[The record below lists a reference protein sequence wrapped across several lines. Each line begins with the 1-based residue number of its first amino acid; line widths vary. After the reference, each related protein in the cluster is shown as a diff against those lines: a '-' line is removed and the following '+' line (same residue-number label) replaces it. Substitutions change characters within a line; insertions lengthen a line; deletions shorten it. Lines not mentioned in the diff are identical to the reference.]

1 MGEFDRSETSWQI
14 RLIAH
19 DGFSVYRFV
28 MTILLRV
35 GLKVVISF
43 ALLCLLVLITLFF
56 TFRSAKFKH
65 WLEAELS
72 ERSGF
77 QIQIANLSFR
87 LPFHIVAGTVQ
98 VSKPGALVLNAARL
112 NITITPFDALSNTL
126 QRLDV
131 ENPVLQLDLEEML
144 ESTTKT
150 STAIA
155 LRHLNVREG
164 TIVLKK
170 GEATV
175 FELPKI
181 NLSADNLNLGR
192 QAGIDL
198 RADLPQ
204 LNGELLLHTSGPP
217 RNLEMDIVVRPKH
230 EQSPSVRQKPDGAA
244 SEILRVHATLRAPEN
259 EGAETTVGAK
269 FHELV
274 IGKAQLSGDLASHI
288 AIDRGW
294 TNAAFSGRA
303 VLIDFPKAI
312 YPPLQKLPNGA
323 ASADF
328 TGAFAFSSKTLSVK
342 SVEIASP
349 LGAGSGEGEIRF
361 EPQARIARAKLGIRE
376 IPWDSVKA
384 VFPAPLDRWTYQ
396 GRGELDLNVG
406 GVLDALDVEG
416 ILRSAALRIRGEN
429 MNIGNLAVAAPLR
442 WKNSTLR
449 IDDAKLSGTQITYGA
464 KDQWQ
469 ASAEQLL
476 VSASFEVE
484 RNAGFKISGVFT
496 TGGGKFSSPDS
507 AKAGDNI
514 KLSGPF
520 EIAWLPGKASIHLT
534 GNWRAEAGEILW
546 GKFFADLK
554 TRAPAFEV
562 DTEYWRDND
571 RLICHHCKLNLVNIG
586 AIDLSGSVEHLT
598 GAPALRLQ
606 AESKNFLPGGFFD
619 FALRESFNRQYPLLD
634 RVSLQ
639 GQMTFQLKLDG
650 ALDGLA
656 AEGDCTLRNGAI
668 RTKDMAWQIGPITLD
683 LPFQVR
689 FPGAQQQ
696 PIGNVRRGTLSI
708 EKLSFGTQSFGP
720 ITTAVSLAN
729 NALQFY
735 QPLHAAVFAGEVEVA
750 NLSWPDIIS
759 APQRVSFSGAV
770 ERLQLQQLTEAL
782 SWHPF
787 TGTLT
792 GSIPQVQSEENLL
805 RTSGEIQAQVFG
817 GRARIGKL
825 EIENPFSSLPSIKL
839 DASLDGI
846 ELEQLSKTFE
856 FGRISGILE
865 GNIND
870 LVITDNQPAQF
881 NAELHSVDRDTEQRI
896 SVEALNKI
904 TVLSSGENA
913 SSLYGGLAGFFDS
926 FRYSKLGFK
935 ADLKNDRLTLRG
947 VETRGDQEFL
957 VVGSFLPPTV
967 NIISHTQV
975 IAFSELL
982 RRLQSIKADSTG
994 K

>member
-1 MGEFDRSETSWQI
+1 
-14 RLIAH
+14 
-19 DGFSVYRFV
+19 

-43 ALLCLLVLITLFF
+43 VLLCAFVLIALFF
-56 TFRSAKFKH
+56 TFRSAKFKD

-77 QIQIANLSFR
+77 HIQIANLAFR
-87 LPFHIVAGTVQ
+87 LPFHIVAGKVQ

-112 NITITPFDALSNTL
+112 NITIMPFDALSNTL
-126 QRLDV
+126 QKLDV
-131 ENPVLQLDLEEML
+131 EKPVLQLDLEEML
-144 ESTTKT
+144 KSTTKA
-150 STAIA
+150 SAGIA

-164 TIVLKK
+164 IIVLKK

-204 LNGELLLHTSGPP
+204 LNGELLLHMSGEP
-217 RNLEMDIVVRPKH
+217 RNLEMEIVVRPKH
-230 EQSPSVRQKPDGAA
+230 EQSPSVRQNPDGAA
-244 SEILRVHATLRAPEN
+244 NEILRVHAALRAPEN
-259 EGAETTVGAK
+259 ESAEATIGAK

-274 IGKAQLSGDLASHI
+274 IGKAQLSGDLASRI
-288 AIDRGW
+288 AIDRAW
-294 TNAAFSGRA
+294 TTAAFSGRA
-303 VLIDFPKAI
+303 VLVDFPKAI
-312 YPPLQKLPNGA
+312 YPAVQKLPNGA

-342 SVEIASP
+342 SEITSP
-349 LGAGSGEGEIRF
+349 LGAAAGEGEIRF
-361 EPQARIARAKLGIRE
+361 EPQARIARAKLIIRE
-376 IPWDSVKA
+376 IPWDSVKT
-384 VFPAPLDRWTYQ
+384 VFPAPLDRWIYQ
-396 GRGELDLNVG
+396 GRSELDLNVS

-416 ILRSAALRIRGEN
+416 ILRSAALRIRSEN
-429 MNIGNLAVAAPLR
+429 MNIGNLAVTAPLR
-442 WKNSTLR
+442 WKNSALR
-449 IDDAKLSGTQITYGA
+449 INDAKLSGTQVIYGA

-484 RNAGFKISGVFT
+484 RDAGFKISGAFT

-507 AKAGDNI
+507 AKVGENI

-520 EIAWLPGKASIHLT
+520 EIAWLPGKASIHLN

-554 TRAPAFEV
+554 TRAPALEV
-562 DTEYWRDND
+562 NTEYLRDND
-571 RLICHHCKLNLVNIG
+571 RLVCHHCKLNLFNIG
-586 AIDLSGSVEHLT
+586 AIDLIGSLEHLT
-598 GAPALRLQ
+598 GAPALRLE

-634 RVSLQ
+634 KVSIQ
-639 GQMTFQLKLDG
+639 GQMTFQLRLAG
-650 ALDGLA
+650 ALDALV

-668 RTKDMAWQIGPITLD
+668 RTKDMDWQIGPIALD

-689 FPGAQQQ
+689 FPAAQQQ

-708 EKLSFGTQSFGP
+708 EKFSFGTQSFGP
-720 ITTAVSLAN
+720 VTTAVSLAN

-735 QPLHAAVFAGEVEVA
+735 EPLHATVFGGEVEVA

-759 APQRVSFSGAV
+759 APQRVSFSGDV
-770 ERLQLQQLTEAL
+770 KRLQLQQLTEAL

-792 GSIPQVQSEENLL
+792 GSIPQVQSEENLF

-865 GNIND
+865 GNIHD
-870 LVITDNQPAQF
+870 LAVTDNQPSQF
-881 NAELHSVDRDTEQRI
+881 SAEFHSVDRGTEQRI

-913 SSLYGGLAGFFDS
+913 GLLYGGLAGFFDS

-982 RRLQSIKADSTG
+982 RRLQSIKSDS

>member
-1 MGEFDRSETSWQI
+1 MYRS
-14 RLIAH
+14 
-19 DGFSVYRFV
+19 V

-35 GLKVVISF
+35 GLKVVIAF
-43 ALLCLLVLITLFF
+43 ALLCAFVLITLFF
-56 TFRSAKFKH
+56 TFRSAKFKD

-72 ERSGF
+72 QRSGF
-77 QIQIANLSFR
+77 QIQIANLALH
-87 LPFHIVAGTVQ
+87 LPFHIVVGNVQ

-112 NITITPFDALSNTL
+112 HLTLTPFDVLSNTW

-131 ENPVLQLDLEEML
+131 ENPVLQLDLEGML
-144 ESTTKT
+144 KSTTKT
-150 STAIA
+150 SAAVA

-170 GEATV
+170 GGATV

-181 NLSADNLNLGR
+181 NLSADNLNLGG
-192 QAGIDL
+192 QAGVDL

-204 LNGELLLHTSGPP
+204 LNGELLVHTSGAP

-230 EQSPSVRQKPDGAA
+230 EESFVQQKTEVAA
-244 SEILRVHATLRAPEN
+244 SEILRVHATVRAPEN
-259 EGAETTVGAK
+259 ESAEAIIEAK
-269 FHELV
+269 FHELA
-274 IGKAQLSGDLASHI
+274 IGKGQISGDLASRI
-288 AIDRGW
+288 GIDRAW
-294 TNAAFSGRA
+294 TTAAFSGRA
-303 VLIDFPKAI
+303 VLVGFPKAI
-312 YPPLQKLPNGA
+312 YPALQKLPTGD

-328 TGAFAFSSKTLSVK
+328 TGVFAFSSKTLSVK
-342 SVEIASP
+342 SVKIASP
-349 LGAGSGEGEIRF
+349 LGAGDGEGEIRF
-361 EPQARIARAKLGIRE
+361 EPQARIARAKLSIRE

-384 VFPAPLDRWTYQ
+384 VFPAPLDRWVYQ
-396 GRGELDLNVG
+396 GRGELDVNVS

-416 ILRSAALRIRGEN
+416 TLRSAALRIRSEN
-429 MNIGNLAVAAPLR
+429 MNIGNLTVIAPLR
-442 WKNSTLR
+442 WKNSALR
-449 IDDAKLSGTQITYGA
+449 INDAKLSGTQIIYGA
-464 KDQWQ
+464 KGQWQ

-476 VSASFEVE
+476 VSASFDVE
-484 RNAGFKISGVFT
+484 RDAGFKISGAFT

-507 AKAGDNI
+507 LKAGENI
-514 KLSGPF
+514 KLSGSF
-520 EIAWLPGKASIHLT
+520 EIAWLPEKASINVN

-554 TRAPAFEV
+554 TRAPALEV
-562 DTEYWRDND
+562 NTEYLRDND
-571 RLICHHCKLNLVNIG
+571 RLVCHNCKLNLVNIG
-586 AIDLSGSVEHLT
+586 AIDLIGSVEHLS

-634 RVSLQ
+634 KVSLQ
-639 GQMTFQLKLDG
+639 GQMTFHLKLDG
-650 ALDGLA
+650 VLDALA

-668 RTKDMAWQIGPITLD
+668 RTKDLDWQIGPIALD

-689 FPGAQQQ
+689 FPAAQQQ
-696 PIGNVRRGTLSI
+696 PIGNLRRGTLSI
-708 EKLSFGTQSFGP
+708 EKLSFGRQSFGP
-720 ITTAVSLAN
+720 VTTAVSLWN

-735 QPLHAAVFAGEVEVA
+735 QPLHAAAFGGEVEIA

-759 APQRVSFSGAV
+759 APQRLSFSSDV
-770 ERLQLQQLTEAL
+770 KQLQLQQLTEAL
-782 SWHPF
+782 NWHPF

-805 RTSGEIQAQVFG
+805 RTSGAIQAQVFG

-881 NAELHSVDRDTEQRI
+881 SAEFHSVDRGTEQRI
-896 SVEALNKI
+896 SVEALDKI
-904 TVLSSGENA
+904 TVLSSGKNA
-913 SSLYGGLAGFFDS
+913 GSLYGGLAGFFDS

-982 RRLQSIKADSTG
+982 RRLQSIKSDSTT

>member
-1 MGEFDRSETSWQI
+1 
-14 RLIAH
+14 
-19 DGFSVYRFV
+19 
-28 MTILLRV
+28 MTNLLRV
-35 GLKVVISF
+35 GLKVVIAF
-43 ALLCLLVLITLFF
+43 ALLCAVVFITLFF
-56 TFRSAKFKH
+56 TFRSAKFKD
-65 WLEAELS
+65 WLEAKLS

-77 QIQIANLSFR
+77 QIQIANLAFR
-87 LPFHIVAGTVQ
+87 LPFHIVAGKVQ
-98 VSKPGALVLNAARL
+98 ASKPGTLVLNAARL

-131 ENPVLQLDLEEML
+131 ENPVLQLDFEGVLK
-144 ESTTKT
+144 STTQT
-150 STAIA
+150 SAGVA

-164 TIVLKK
+164 TIVFKK

-181 NLSADNLNLGR
+181 NLSADNLNLAR

-204 LNGELLLHTSGPP
+204 LNGELLLHASGEP
-217 RNLEMDIVVRPKH
+217 RNLEMEVVLRPKH
-230 EQSPSVRQKPDGAA
+230 VESLVQQKPDGAV
-244 SEILRVHATLRAPEN
+244 SEILRMHATLRAPEN
-259 EGAETTVGAK
+259 ESAEATIGAK

-288 AIDRGW
+288 AIDHRW
-294 TNAAFSGRA
+294 TTAAFSGRA
-303 VLIDFPKAI
+303 VLADFPKAI
-312 YPPLQKLPNGA
+312 YPALQKLPNGD

-328 TGAFAFSSKTLSVK
+328 TGAFAFSSQTLSVK

-349 LGAGSGEGEIRF
+349 LGAGVGEGEIRF
-361 EPQARIARAKLGIRE
+361 EPQARIARAKLRIRE

-384 VFPAPLDRWTYQ
+384 LFPAPLDRWIYQ
-396 GRGELDLNVG
+396 GRGELDLNVSG
-406 GVLDALDVEG
+406 MPDALDVEG

-429 MNIGNLAVAAPLR
+429 MNIGNLAVTAPLR
-442 WKNSTLR
+442 WKNSALR
-449 IDDAKLSGTQITYGA
+449 IDDAKLSGTQIIYGA

-476 VSASFEVE
+476 ASASFEVE
-484 RNAGFKISGVFT
+484 RDAGFKISGAFT
-496 TGGGKFSSPDS
+496 TGGGKFSSPDG
-507 AKAGDNI
+507 AKAGENI

-520 EIAWLPGKASIHLT
+520 EVTWLPGKSSIHLN

-554 TRAPAFEV
+554 TRAPALEAN
-562 DTEYWRDND
+562 TEYLRDDD
-571 RLICHHCKLNLVNIG
+571 RLICDHCKLNLANIG
-586 AIDLSGSVEHLT
+586 AIDVIGSVEHLT

-634 RVSLQ
+634 KVSIQ
-639 GQMTFQLKLDG
+639 GQMTFQLRLAG
-650 ALDGLA
+650 ALNALV
-656 AEGDCTLRNGAI
+656 AEGDCTVRNGAI
-668 RTKDMAWQIGPITLD
+668 RTKDMDWQIGPIALD

-689 FPGAQQQ
+689 FPAAQQQ

-708 EKLSFGTQSFGP
+708 EKFSFGTQSFGP
-720 ITTAVSLAN
+720 LTTAVSLAN

-735 QPLHAAVFAGEVEVA
+735 EPLHAAVFGGEVEVA

-759 APQRVSFSGAV
+759 APQRVSFSGDV
-770 ERLQLQQLTEAL
+770 KRLQLQQLTEAL

-792 GSIPQVQSEENLL
+792 GSTPQVQSEENLL
-805 RTSGEIQAQVFG
+805 RTSGEIQAQIFG

-865 GNIND
+865 GNIKD

-881 NAELHSVDRDTEQRI
+881 SAEFHSVDRGTEQRI
-896 SVEALNKI
+896 SVEALDKI

-913 SSLYGGLAGFFDS
+913 GSLYGGLARFFDS
-926 FRYSKLGFK
+926 FRYGKLGFK

-982 RRLQSIKADSTG
+982 RRLQSIKADTTA

>member
-1 MGEFDRSETSWQI
+1 
-14 RLIAH
+14 
-19 DGFSVYRFV
+19 

-43 ALLCLLVLITLFF
+43 ALLCALVLTTLFF
-56 TFRSAKFKH
+56 TFRSAKFKD

-77 QIQIANLSFR
+77 QIQIANLAFR
-87 LPFHIVAGTVQ
+87 LPFHIVAGRVQ

-112 NITITPFDALSNTL
+112 NITMTPFDALSNTL
-126 QRLDV
+126 QRLDL
-131 ENPVLQLDLEEML
+131 ENPVLQLDLEGML
-144 ESTTKT
+144 KSTTKT
-150 STAIA
+150 SAGIA

-164 TIVLKK
+164 TFVLKK
-170 GEATV
+170 RDTTV

-181 NLSADNLNLGR
+181 NLSADNLNLGQ

-204 LNGELLLHTSGPP
+204 LNGELLLHTSGAP
-217 RNLEMDIVVRPKH
+217 RNLEMEIMIRAQH
-230 EQSPSVRQKPDGAA
+230 EQSPLVRQKPDGAA
-244 SEILRVHATLRAPEN
+244 SEILRMHATLRAPEN
-259 EGAETTVGAK
+259 EGAEATIGAK
-269 FHELV
+269 FHELM
-274 IGKAQLSGDLASHI
+274 IGKARLSGDLTSHI
-288 AIDRGW
+288 AIDRAW
-294 TNAAFSGRA
+294 ATAAFSGRA
-303 VLIDFPKAI
+303 VLVDFPKAI
-312 YPPLQKLPNGA
+312 YPALQKLPNGD

-328 TGAFAFSSKTLSVK
+328 TGAFAFSSKTLSLK

-361 EPQARIARAKLGIRE
+361 EPQARITRAKLSIRE
-376 IPWDSVKA
+376 VPCDSVKA
-384 VFPAPLDRWTYQ
+384 AFPAPLDRWIYQ
-396 GRGELDLNVG
+396 GRGEGDLNIS
-406 GVLDALDVEG
+406 GVLDALDVKG
-416 ILRSAALRIRGEN
+416 VLRSAALRIRSDN
-429 MNIGNLAVAAPLR
+429 MNIGNLAVTAPLR
-442 WKNSTLR
+442 WKNSALR
-449 IDDAKLSGTQITYGA
+449 IDDARVSGTQIIYGA
-464 KDQWQ
+464 KDHWQ
-469 ASAEQLL
+469 ALAEQLL
-476 VSASFEVE
+476 VNASFEE
-484 RNAGFKISGVFT
+484 RDDGFKISGAFT

-507 AKAGDNI
+507 AKAGENI

-520 EIAWLPGKASIHLT
+520 EIAWLPGKASIT
-534 GNWRAEAGEILW
+534 VNGNWRAEAGEILW

-554 TRAPAFEV
+554 TRAPALEV
-562 DTEYWRDND
+562 NTEYLRNDD
-571 RLICHHCKLNLVNIG
+571 RLICHRCKLSLVNIG
-586 AIDLSGSVEHLT
+586 AIDLIGSVEHLT

-606 AESKNFLPGGFFD
+606 AESKNFLPGGFFE
-619 FALRESFNRQYPLLD
+619 FALRDSFNRQYPLLD
-634 RVSLQ
+634 RVSIQ
-639 GQMTFQLKLDG
+639 GQMTVQLKLAG
-650 ALDGLA
+650 ALDALA
-656 AEGDCTLRNGAI
+656 AEGDFTLRNGAI
-668 RTKDMAWQIGPITLD
+668 RRKDVDWQIGPIALD

-689 FPGAQQQ
+689 FPAAQHQ
-696 PIGNVRRGTLSI
+696 PIGNAKRGTLSI
-708 EKLSFGTQSFGP
+708 EKLSLGRQSFGP
-720 ITTAVSLAN
+720 VTTAVSLAN
-729 NALQFY
+729 NTLQFY
-735 QPLHAAVFAGEVEVA
+735 QPLQAAVFGGEVEVA
-750 NLSWPDIIS
+750 NLSWPDIIG

-770 ERLQLQQLTEAL
+770 KRLQLQQLTEAL

-792 GSIPQVQSEENLL
+792 GSIPQVQAEENLL

-865 GNIND
+865 GSIKD
-870 LVITDNQPAQF
+870 LVVTDNQPSQF
-881 NAELHSVDRDTEQRI
+881 SAEFHSVDRGTEQRI

-913 SSLYGGLAGFFDS
+913 GSLYGGLASFFDS

-935 ADLKNDRLTLRG
+935 ADLRNDRLTLRG

-982 RRLQSIKADSTG
+982 RRLQSIKADSPTQ
-994 K
+994 

>member
-1 MGEFDRSETSWQI
+1 
-14 RLIAH
+14 
-19 DGFSVYRFV
+19 

-35 GLKVVISF
+35 ALKVVISF
-43 ALLCLLVLITLFF
+43 ALLCAVVLVTLFF
-56 TFRSAKFKH
+56 TFRSAKFKD

-87 LPFHIVAGTVQ
+87 PPFHIVAGTVQ
-98 VSKPGALVLNAARL
+98 VSKPGALILNAARL

-126 QRLDV
+126 QRLDI
-131 ENPVLQLDLEEML
+131 ENPVLEIDLEEML
-144 ESTTKT
+144 KSTTTT
-150 STAIA
+150 SAAVA
-155 LRHLNVREG
+155 LRHLNVRGG

-181 NLSADNLNLGR
+181 NLSADSLNLG
-192 QAGIDL
+192 QKTGIDL
-198 RADLPQ
+198 QADLPQ
-204 LNGELLLHTSGPP
+204 LKSELLLHTSGAP
-217 RNLEMDIVVRPKH
+217 RNLEVDIVVRPKH
-230 EQSPSVRQKPDGAA
+230 EESLVQQKTDGAT
-244 SEILRVHATLRAPEN
+244 SEILRMHATLRAPEN
-259 EGAETTVGAK
+259 EGAEATIEAK
-269 FHELV
+269 FHEFAV
-274 IGKAQLSGDLASHI
+274 GKAQLSGELASHI
-288 AIDRGW
+288 AIDRPW
-294 TNAAFSGRA
+294 TTAAFSGRA
-303 VLIDFPKAI
+303 VLVDFPKTI
-312 YPPLQKLPNGA
+312 YPALQKLPNGA
-323 ASADF
+323 ASANF
-328 TGAFAFSSKTLSVK
+328 TGAFAFSSRALSLK
-342 SVEIASP
+342 SVEVASP
-349 LGAGSGEGEIRF
+349 LGAGSGEGEMRF
-361 EPQARIARAKLGIRE
+361 EPQARIARAKLSIRE

-384 VFPAPLDRWTYQ
+384 IFPAPLDRWIYQ
-396 GRGELDLNVG
+396 GRGELDLNISG
-406 GVLDALDVEG
+406 MLDALDIEG
-416 ILRSAALRIRGEN
+416 ILRSAALRIRSEN
-429 MNIGNLAVAAPLR
+429 MNIGNLAVTAPLR
-442 WKNSTLR
+442 WKNSALR
-449 IDDAKLSGTQITYGA
+449 INDAKLSGTQVIYGA

-484 RNAGFKISGVFT
+484 RDAGFKISGAVT
-496 TGGGKFSSPDS
+496 TGAGKFSSPDS
-507 AKAGDNI
+507 AKAGENI

-520 EIAWLPGKASIHLT
+520 EIAWLPGKAAINLN

-546 GKFFADLK
+546 GKFFAELK
-554 TRAPAFEV
+554 SRAPALEV
-562 DTEYWRDND
+562 NTEYLPDND
-571 RLICHHCKLNLVNIG
+571 RLVCHHCKLNLANIG
-586 AIDLSGSVEHLT
+586 AIDLIGSVEHLT
-598 GAPALRLQ
+598 GAPVVRLQ

-634 RVSLQ
+634 KVALQ
-639 GQMTFQLKLDG
+639 GQMAFQLKLDG
-650 ALDGLA
+650 ALDALA

-689 FPGAQQQ
+689 FPAAQPQ
-696 PIGNVRRGTLSI
+696 PNGNVRRGTLSI
-708 EKLSFGTQSFGP
+708 EKLSLGRQSFGP
-720 ITTAVSLAN
+720 VTTAVSLAN
-729 NALQFY
+729 NALQLY
-735 QPLHAAVFAGEVEVA
+735 QPLHAAVFGGEVEVA

-759 APQRVSFSGAV
+759 APQRVSFSGDV
-770 ERLQLQQLTEAL
+770 KRLQLQQLTEAL

-865 GNIND
+865 GSIND

-881 NAELHSVDRDTEQRI
+881 SAEFHSVDRGTEQRI
-896 SVEALNKI
+896 SVEALDKI

>member
-1 MGEFDRSETSWQI
+1 
-14 RLIAH
+14 
-19 DGFSVYRFV
+19 
-28 MTILLRV
+28 MTILRRV
-35 GLKVVISF
+35 GLKVVIAF
-43 ALLCLLVLITLFF
+43 ALICAFVLITLFF
-56 TFRSAKFKH
+56 TFRSTKFKD
-65 WLEAELS
+65 WLAAELS

-87 LPFHIVAGTVQ
+87 LPFHIVAGKVQ

-112 NITITPFDALSNTL
+112 NITIMPFDALSNTL

-131 ENPVLQLDLEEML
+131 ENPVLQLDLEGL
-144 ESTTKT
+144 LKSTTKT
-150 STAIA
+150 SAAIA

-175 FELPKI
+175 FELPEI
-181 NLSADNLNLGR
+181 NLSAENLNLGR

-204 LNGELLLHTSGPP
+204 LNGELLLHTSGEP
-217 RNLEMDIVVRPKH
+217 RNLEMEIVVRSKH
-230 EQSPSVRQKPDGAA
+230 EQSFVQQKPDVAA
-244 SEILRVHATLRAPEN
+244 NEMLRMHATLRAPIDES
-259 EGAETTVGAK
+259 AEATIGAK
-269 FHELV
+269 FHQLA

-288 AIDRGW
+288 AIDRAW
-294 TNAAFSGRA
+294 TSAAFSGRA
-303 VLIDFPKAI
+303 VLVDFPQAI
-312 YPPLQKLPNGA
+312 YPAVQKFPNGT

-328 TGAFAFSSKTLSVK
+328 TGAFAFSSKTLAVK
-342 SVEIASP
+342 SAEITSP
-349 LGAGSGEGEIRF
+349 LGAGAAEGEIRF
-361 EPQARIARAKLGIRE
+361 EPPARIARAKLIVRE
-376 IPWDSVKA
+376 IPWDSVKP
-384 VFPAPLDRWTYQ
+384 VFPAPLDRWIYQ
-396 GRGELDLNVG
+396 GRGTLDLNIS
-406 GVLDALDVEG
+406 GVLDALEFEG
-416 ILRSAALRIRGEN
+416 ILRSAALRIRSES
-429 MNIGNLAVAAPLR
+429 MNIGNLAVTAPLR
-442 WKNSTLR
+442 WQNSALR
-449 IDDAKLSGTQITYGA
+449 INDAKLSGTQVIYGA

-476 VSASFEVE
+476 VSASFEGE
-484 RNAGFKISGVFT
+484 HEAGFKISGAFT

-507 AKAGDNI
+507 AKAGENI

-520 EIAWLPGKASIHLT
+520 ELAWLPRKASIQLN

-546 GKFFADLK
+546 GKVFADLK
-554 TRAPAFEV
+554 TRAPALEV
-562 DTEYWRDND
+562 NTEYSRADD
-571 RLICHHCKLNLVNIG
+571 QLVCHHCKLNLVNIG
-586 AIDLSGSVEHLT
+586 AIDLIGSVEHLT
-598 GAPALRLQ
+598 SAPALHLQ
-606 AESKNFLPGGFFD
+606 AESKNFLPEGFFD

-634 RVSLQ
+634 RISIQ
-639 GQMTFQLKLDG
+639 GQMTFQLKLAG
-650 ALDGLA
+650 ALDALA
-656 AEGDCTLRNGAI
+656 AEGDCSLRNGAI
-668 RTKDMAWQIGPITLD
+668 RTKNMDWQIGPIVLD

-689 FPGAQQQ
+689 FPAAQQQ
-696 PIGNVRRGTLSI
+696 PMGNVPRGTLSI
-708 EKLSFGTQSFGP
+708 AKLSFGTQSFGP
-720 ITTAVSLAN
+720 VATPVSLAN

-735 QPLHAAVFAGEVEVA
+735 QPLHATVFGGEVEVA

-759 APQRVSFSGAV
+759 APQRVSFSGDV
-770 ERLQLQQLTEAL
+770 KRLQLQQLTEAL

-825 EIENPFSSLPSIKL
+825 EIENPFSSLPSLKL

-865 GNIND
+865 GSIND
-870 LVITDNQPAQF
+870 LAVTDNQPSQF
-881 NAELHSVDRDTEQRI
+881 SAEFHSVDRGTEQRI

-913 SSLYGGLAGFFDS
+913 GSLYGGLAGFFDS

-935 ADLKNDRLTLRG
+935 ANLKNDRLTLRG

-982 RRLQSIKADSTG
+982 RRLQSIKSDSTA